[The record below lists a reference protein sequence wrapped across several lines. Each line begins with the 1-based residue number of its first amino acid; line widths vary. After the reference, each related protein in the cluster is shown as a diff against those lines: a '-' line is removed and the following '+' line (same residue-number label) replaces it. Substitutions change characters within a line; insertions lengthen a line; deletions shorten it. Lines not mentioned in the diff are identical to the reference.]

1 MKGYYEVGY
10 TINQKMQM
18 KLLFGKNTIIGG
30 FNVAFHR
37 RCLYVYQTKTKV
49 EAMVISQI
57 KWKRLEK

>member
-1 MKGYYEVGY
+1 
-10 TINQKMQM
+10 M